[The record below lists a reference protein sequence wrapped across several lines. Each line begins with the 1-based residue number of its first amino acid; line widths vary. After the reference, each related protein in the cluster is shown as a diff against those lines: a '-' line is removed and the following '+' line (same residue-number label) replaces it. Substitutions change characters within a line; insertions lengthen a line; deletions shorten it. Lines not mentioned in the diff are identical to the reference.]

1 MGLGTAFEDLGK
13 FRKYLGRFRKF
24 AKLKIV
30 LKVENRSCGRFLFW
44 GAFVVAGLG
53 FCRCV
58 RVFWGLKLVL
68 FFLPLFGVV
77 FGVCVGFVGVETVPF
92 LSQKG

>member
-1 MGLGTAFEDLGK
+1 M
-13 FRKYLGRFRKF
+13 
-24 AKLKIV
+24 KIV

-68 FFLPLFGVV
+68 FFLPSFWWWFLGS
-77 FGVCVGFVGVETVPF
+77 VGFGGGFCGRNSVISFPEKLEVYKF
-92 LSQKG
+92 LGDGCSCL

>member
-1 MGLGTAFEDLGK
+1 MFMIRWCKKKLTKTLGTTSEDLGK
-13 FRKYLGRFRKF
+13 FRKF

-44 GAFVVAGLG
+44 GVFVVAEFG

-58 RVFWGLKLVL
+58 RVFCGLKLVL
-68 FFLPLFGVV
+68 FFLPLFGVW
-77 FGVCVGFVGVETVPF
+77 FLGSVGFGGGF
-92 LSQKG
+92 

>member
-44 GAFVVAGLG
+44 GALWWQGWVFV
-53 FCRCV
+53 
-58 RVFWGLKLVL
+58 
-68 FFLPLFGVV
+68 
-77 FGVCVGFVGVETVPF
+77 GVCVCFGG
-92 LSQKG
+92 

>member
-44 GAFVVAGLG
+44 GAL
-53 FCRCV
+53 
-58 RVFWGLKLVL
+58 W
-68 FFLPLFGVV
+68 
-77 FGVCVGFVGVETVPF
+77 
-92 LSQKG
+92 

>member
-1 MGLGTAFEDLGK
+1 MFMIRWCKKKFLGWDWVRLLENLGK
-13 FRKYLGRFRKF
+13 FRKF

-30 LKVENRSCGRFLFW
+30 LKVENRSFGRFLFW
-44 GAFVVAGLG
+44 GAFVVAEFG

-68 FFLPLFGVV
+68 FSCPCFGVV
-77 FGVCVGFVGVETVPF
+77 FGVCGVRWGGF
-92 LSQKG
+92 